1 MRFGSV
7 VLESLAGRL
16 VAWLDVRGAVSG
28 AIGPGPL
35 ETRSSLPQGGWS
47 NCTKTCGKGTAPTT
61 LHRELVR
68 HCLPR
73 ARAAGGGAPQTFAFC
88 VSVGRLR
95 RRLPGQRGANGLLQ
109 RPAPRPTRGPC
120 ALPRPC
126 PEDCVWDDWMDWSNC
141 TALCRQSGSKTRTR
155 RRLGPFYGG
164 EAGVKPRPRPNDFG
178 GLPRRRQ
185 RFEGLCGQRLRLRM
199 GGLA

>member
-1 MRFGSV
+1 MAAWCWK
-7 VLESLAGRL
+7 VLLAGLWHGWMSAELYLGRL
-16 VAWLDVRGAVSG
+16 GRGHWRKRGRACLRAVG
-28 AIGPGPL
+28 A
-35 ETRSSLPQGGWS
+35 
-47 NCTKTCGKGTAPTT
+47 TAPRAAAKARH
-61 LHRELVR
+61 LRHCAESIVR

-73 ARAAGGGAPQTFAFC
+73 TRAAGG
-88 VSVGRLR
+88 GRLR

-199 GGLA
+199 GGRA